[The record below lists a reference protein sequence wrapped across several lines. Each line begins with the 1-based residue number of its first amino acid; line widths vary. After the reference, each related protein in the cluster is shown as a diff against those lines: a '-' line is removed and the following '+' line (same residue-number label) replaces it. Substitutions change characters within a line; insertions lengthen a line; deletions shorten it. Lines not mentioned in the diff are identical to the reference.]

1 MFLFYFG
8 YQSTFMNQKDLIK
21 EIGHIRTLMER
32 SSKFMSISGLSGI
45 LIGSYA
51 LVGTFFGFITVYG
64 FRSDF
69 RYRDNYITD
78 YGVINKLILIAVLV
92 LFCSVLTG
100 FLMARHKAKRHGQT
114 IWNTTSKAL
123 LVAVAVPLLTGGVLS
138 LILIYKGE
146 YGMIASSLLIFYG
159 LALSAA
165 STFTF
170 REARWLGIMDIL
182 LGLLAVCFPGNG
194 LWFWATGFGI
204 LHIIYGI
211 IIHQRYEK

>member
-1 MFLFYFG
+1 MDHQG
-8 YQSTFMNQKDLIK
+8 LIK
-21 EIGHIRTLMER
+21 EIGHIRSLMER

-51 LVGTFFGFITVYG
+51 LIGAFFGYITVYG

-69 RYRDNYITD
+69 GYRDHYIAD
-78 YGVINKLILIAVLV
+78 YGIVSKLIFIAVLV
-92 LFCSVLTG
+92 LICSVVTG
-100 FLMARHKAKRHGQT
+100 FLMAKHKAKRSKQT
-114 IWNTTSKAL
+114 IWNATSKAL
-123 LVAVAVPLLTGGVLS
+123 LATMSVPLLTGGVLS

-170 REARWLGIMDIL
+170 KEARWLGIMDVV
-182 LGLLAVCFPGNG
+182 LGLLALCFPGYG
-194 LWFWATGFGI
+194 LWFWAMGFGV
-204 LHIIYGI
+204 LHIIYGVI
-211 IIHQRYEK
+211 VHQRYEK